1 MSKANESDK
10 QNPALNKKNLAIVGI
25 LAICVAFAL
34 FGGNDK
40 PAEQVDVTAKPI
52 EIGSDPINTI
62 TVKDKDAS
70 LTVFA
75 KQFESVEQ
83 KLTIRQR
90 EAAER
95 EAALRKEMKDGNN
108 ALKAQV
114 AALTDSLTALESKGV
129 EGIYQNA
136 NKNDSKTPPNMP
148 AMPDKIPD
156 LGLNGGLNFDGLDFN
171 MNAPKPDQQPQGMG
185 QGRQKSNL
193 YGPNYFILKPDRPV
207 NTAGATTNVLRK
219 SGGDS
224 LNASEDD
231 LFSSM
236 STPAQQ
242 SATFNDQNAGR
253 GQPAQPAQQQPQKQ
267 YGSAAEAYTDQQS
280 QNRSGDAQVNT
291 GPKMERITIPA
302 FSFVE
307 VTTLHGVA
315 CPVGGNSP
323 GKKSENEIPAR
334 PVVLPVR
341 GIFRGPNGSSVDVGN
356 IHLMGLCSGRR
367 TSSSTSGR
375 ATVRV
380 EQMSYWDEGGDAQMS
395 TSTGYLV
402 DTRDNE
408 QDVYGRLDKA
418 SGSTLAYESAAAA
431 GAAFAAALSQSEY
444 TTQNNVGTNG
454 STSVQQL
461 TGSATKAATT
471 QGVAAIFTKIADR
484 FEQQANA
491 AIDTV
496 VVEPGIRL
504 RFVTDQ
510 PIHVYKP
517 AEAFDL
523 DAGKSDVLL

>member
-1 MSKANESDK
+1 MSNPNETAK
-10 QNPALNKKNLAIVGI
+10 NPALNKKNIAIVGI
-25 LAICVAFAL
+25 LALCAAFAF
-34 FGGNDK
+34 FGSKDDTV
-40 PAEQVDVTAKPI
+40 EQLDVTAKPI
-52 EIGSDPINTI
+52 ELGSDPINTI
-62 TVKDKDAS
+62 TVKDKDAA

-95 EAALRKEMKDGNN
+95 EAALRKDMKDGNN

-114 AALTDSLTALESKGV
+114 AALTDAMTALESKNV

-136 NKNDSKTPPNMP
+136 NKNDSKTVQAMPP
-148 AMPDKIPD
+148 MPDKLPD
-156 LGLNGGLNFDGLDFN
+156 LGLDGGLNFDGLDFN
-171 MNAPKPDQQPQGMG
+171 MNAPKPVQTQGAGLIPQRSI
-185 QGRQKSNL
+185 Q
-193 YGPNYFILKPDRPV
+193 YGPNYFILKPENSV
-207 NTAGATTNVLRK
+207 NAAGTGTKVTRK
-219 SGGDS
+219 NGGDS

-236 STPAQQ
+236 STPAPQ
-242 SATFNDQNAGR
+242 SANFNDQNAGR
-253 GQPAQPAQQQPQKQ
+253 EQSTQQAQQAPQKQ
-267 YGSAAEAYTDQQS
+267 YASAAEAYADQQKES
-280 QNRSGDAQVNT
+280 TNGDASVHN

-315 CPVGGNSP
+315 CPVGANSP
-323 GKKSENEIPAR
+323 GKKSESEIPAR

-380 EQMSYWDEGGDAQMS
+380 EQMSYWDEAGDAQMS

-408 QDVYGRLDKA
+408 QDVYGRLDQA
-418 SGSTLAYESAAAA
+418 SGSTLALESAAAA
-431 GAAFAAALSQSEY
+431 GAAFASALSSSEY
-444 TTQNNVGTNG
+444 TTQNNLGTNG

-461 TGSATKAATT
+461 TGSATKAATQ
-471 QGVAAIFTKIADR
+471 QGVAAIFTKIAER
-484 FEQQANA
+484 FQQQANA

-523 DAGKSDVLL
+523 DAGKTDVLL